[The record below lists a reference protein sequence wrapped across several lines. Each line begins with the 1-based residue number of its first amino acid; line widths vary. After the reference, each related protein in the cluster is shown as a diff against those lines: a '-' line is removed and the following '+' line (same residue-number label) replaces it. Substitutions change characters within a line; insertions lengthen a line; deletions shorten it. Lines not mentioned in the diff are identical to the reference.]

1 MSHKSLPV
9 LAMLAFIDGYG
20 VCCRFVRL
28 FVLLSWKV
36 VVRLLLQVCI
46 LDQKD
51 VMLVPLVSELK
62 LIGRR
67 GEQAYQLLR

>member
-1 MSHKSLPV
+1 MSE
-9 LAMLAFIDGYG
+9 
-20 VCCRFVRL
+20 
-28 FVLLSWKV
+28 KV